1 MATDKKVT
9 QLDSLTTLSGDDLFM
24 VVDDPSGTPVN
35 KKVSAS
41 SMFGDI
47 KMPLNVSGNT
57 MSISAN
63 ATVTGNM
70 SLSANTTVTG
80 ANAIVAGVVTISAN
94 TTVTGELR
102 LTDSTPSS
110 SNTVTEGIGSGKI
123 WFDQSYIYVA
133 VSNTVIKRVALS
145 DF

>member
-35 KKVSAS
+35 KKVTAS
-41 SMFGDI
+41 SMFGNI
-47 KMPLNVSGNT
+47 RMPLNVSGNT

-63 ATVTGNM
+63 ATVTGDV

-80 ANAIVAGVVTISAN
+80 ANADISGIVTVSAN

-102 LTDSTPSS
+102 IFGDTPAS
-110 SNTVTEGIGSGKI
+110 SNAVTEGVGWGKI
-123 WFDQSYIYVA
+123 WFDHNYLYVA
-133 VSNTVIKRVALS
+133 ASNNAIKRVALS